1 MCDGAEL
8 SRASC
13 SNCVLLMVWCECSN
27 TRRTNKI
34 KILKKPTKQCEICKT
49 TVIII
54 ICSEAICWIS
64 VKFNFRLLDGI
75 FTLVHTHP
83 HTHIHKHLYV
93 YRYKHTKFVKF
104 IHPRHG
110 THHYNIHLYRNRC
123 GEYITNANITI
134 FLNLACHL
142 SGEK

>member
-13 SNCVLLMVWCECSN
+13 SSCVLLMVWCEHSN

-54 ICSEAICWIS
+54 ICSEAICWIF

-75 FTLVHTHP
+75 FTLVHTKN
-83 HTHIHKHLYV
+83 HTHKHLYV
-93 YRYKHTKFVKF
+93 YRYKHTKFVQF
-104 IHPRHG
+104 IHRRLG
-110 THHYNIHLYRNRC
+110 TQHYHIRLYRNRC
-123 GEYITNANITI
+123 GEYTNKRKFYN